1 MLIKVQIPTEA
12 GNKAIKDGSLPR
24 LIQGFTDKA
33 KPDAVY
39 FGTSDGKRTMFAV
52 FDMTSPD
59 QTPSLAEPLFQG
71 LDATI
76 ELMPVMNA
84 ADLRA
89 GLAQL

>member
-12 GNKAIKDGSLPR
+12 GNKAMKDGSLPK

-33 KPDAVY
+33 KPEAVY

-52 FDMTSPD
+52 FDMASPD
-59 QTPSLAEPLFQG
+59 QAPSLSEPLFQG

-76 ELMPVMNA
+76 DLMPVMNP
-84 ADLRA
+84 ADLQA